1 MNKIFDVPEPI
12 RSFKGRHSFLS
23 NFYPAVVTWEGRVWP
38 TVEHAYQ
45 ATKTE
50 DENEREWVDAC
61 ETAGQAK
68 RMGRKLTIRDGWDE
82 MKVDVMRDLLQLKF
96 QAEPV
101 RSWLLDTGTA
111 QLIEDNSWGDT
122 FWGVC
127 RGKGENHLGRLLM
140 EVRQGLR
147 AR

>member
-68 RMGRKLTIRDGWDE
+68 RMGENLTLRDGWDE